1 MWSLACGWRINR
13 SSSKKTV
20 TLCGACMSQRILA
33 VDDDADVLTLIRFLL
48 KRYGIEVIEARSGA
62 EALGFLAHDLPDL
75 VILDVMMPEMD
86 GYEVCRHIRAN
97 PRTAH
102 LPVVMLTART
112 QLESRVEAFRAGAD
126 DYVTKPV
133 HAAELVARLQ
143 AILEHSASGPV
154 HKEGRAISVLG
165 ARGGVGATTLAV
177 NLALALTAQA
187 RTILADLEVGG
198 MAAAHLSL
206 NPPHGLN
213 NLLTL
218 EVDTIDQASVEAVL
232 TPHSSGLRLLA
243 AADGPVDSA
252 RVGAVFN
259 RLLSLCDVCVFDLG
273 AGLGQITRT
282 IAQRSQDFI
291 LVLDSDRVGLMQVH
305 RVMHGLDEARL
316 PHAALKLVWINRLGI
331 SAENAQSAIRASLG
345 YDPVAI
351 IGPAANAMYDA
362 IEQGQPLLVSQPDHP
377 AAVQMRALAA
387 SLMCAA

>member
-1 MWSLACGWRINR
+1 
-13 SSSKKTV
+13 
-20 TLCGACMSQRILA
+20 MSQRILA
-33 VDDDADVLTLIRFLL
+33 VDDDADVPTLIRLLL

-86 GYEVCRHIRAN
+86 GYEVCRHIRAD
-97 PRTAH
+97 PRMAH

-112 QLESRVEAFRAGAD
+112 LLESRVEAFRAGAD

-177 NLALALTAQA
+177 NLALALAAQA
-187 RTILADLEVGG
+187 RTILTDLEVGG
-198 MAAAHLSL
+198 MAAAHLGL

-218 EVDTIDQASVEAVL
+218 EADAIDPANVEAVL
-232 TPHSSGLRLLA
+232 TPHPSGLRLLA

-273 AGLGQITRT
+273 AGLSQIART
-282 IAQRSQDFI
+282 IAQHSHDFI

-305 RVMHGLDEARL
+305 RVMHGLNEARL
-316 PHAALKLVWINRLGI
+316 PHAALKLVWINRLGL

-345 YDPVAI
+345 HDPVAI

-387 SLMCAA
+387 SLMSAA